1 VSYCADTAL
10 LDLKKKMT
18 AWDVLQSDIR
28 SPVKQSH
35 VFRDALELIERYTLF
50 GLVVRSLVSN
60 IFHTLFRNSREDFP
74 IVENLMQLQETEN
87 KFLEDAGVL
96 ADSVQ
101 AIVQKREA
109 EMERHIRQVD
119 NAVKQ
124 NIAEIAAGLE
134 KQGAELKEQLRIEQQ
149 RHRLDLDKMYDELL
163 ASFVR
168 SSEVWINCVVL
179 YRRNARPKPSAFLC
193 TRSNRVGE

>member
-1 VSYCADTAL
+1 
-10 LDLKKKMT
+10 M
-18 AWDVLQSDIR
+18 
-28 SPVKQSH
+28 
-35 VFRDALELIERYTLF
+35 
-50 GLVVRSLVSN
+50 
-60 IFHTLFRNSREDFP
+60 LFRNGREDFP

-109 EMERHIRQVD
+109 EMERRIRQVD

-168 SSEVWINCVVL
+168 SSEVWINCVLL
-179 YRRNARPKPSAFLC
+179 YRRNARPNRSAFLC